1 MFRKSAFQPPKAKSG
16 STLTSNSEEDKD
28 SSNVRSS
35 SVRDESGSGM
45 KLANSGGMYFLVF
58 EKTRTKVVYK
68 NASQC
73 FN

>member
-16 STLTSNSEEDKD
+16 STLTSNSGEVKD
-28 SSNVRSS
+28 SSNVRS

-45 KLANSGGMYFLVF
+45 KLANPGGMYFLVF

-68 NASQC
+68 NVSQGC
-73 FN
+73 N

>member
-16 STLTSNSEEDKD
+16 STLTSNSGEDKD
-28 SSNVRSS
+28 SCSNVRS

-45 KLANSGGMYFLVF
+45 KLANPGGMYFLVF

-68 NASQC
+68 NVS
-73 FN
+73 